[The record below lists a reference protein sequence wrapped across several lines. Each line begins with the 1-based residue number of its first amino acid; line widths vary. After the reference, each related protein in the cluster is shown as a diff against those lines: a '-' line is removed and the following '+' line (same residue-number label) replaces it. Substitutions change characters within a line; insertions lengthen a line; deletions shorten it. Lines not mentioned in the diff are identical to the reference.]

1 LLNWLGVIEHMPK
14 FRYEAVDDYGRYSKG
29 VLESQTFQTA
39 MDELKNNGLWIL
51 KLFDQG
57 QSVLHKEITFGA
69 PKVRPEHFTVFCR
82 QLSTLYKAGIN
93 MVEAV
98 RVLAKQAESKPF
110 RKILTN
116 VAEQMQ
122 QGSQFSIA
130 CSKYPSVFSNI
141 FINMV
146 RAGESSG
153 NLDEMLDRLAIYSE
167 KEFNTREKVK
177 SAMVY
182 PIIMG
187 IVTVIVVIILMTFV
201 VPRLVGNFATMGLEL
216 PLPTRIVIAI
226 SDWMKGYWFFLPP
239 ILIAPPLALY
249 FINKTP
255 KGRYVLDYVR
265 LKLPVFGKLSHKQAI
280 SRFSR
285 TFCSLFAAAVPML
298 QMLNI
303 VASVVG
309 NDVIAKEIRRARE
322 GVSGGGSISEQLRGT
337 WLFPPMVVQMIEV
350 GERTGALDSMLQKV
364 AEYYEVEVD
373 AMADRLKSLLEP
385 IMILTL
391 AVIVGVIVLAVML
404 PSFKLMENMH

>member
-1 LLNWLGVIEHMPK
+1 MPK
-14 FRYEAVDDYGRYSKG
+14 FRYEAFDDFGRPSKG
-29 VLESQTFQTA
+29 VLESHSFQTA
-39 MDELKNNGLWIL
+39 MEELKGKGLWIVR
-51 KLFDQG
+51 LFDPG
-57 QSVLHKEITFGA
+57 QSILHKEISFGA
-69 PKVRPEHFTVFCR
+69 SKVSNAHFTVFCR
-82 QLSTLYKAGIN
+82 QLSTLYKSGVN

-98 RVLAKQAESKPF
+98 RVLSRQAESKPF
-110 RKILTN
+110 KKVLQD

-130 CSKYPSVFSNI
+130 CSRHPSVFSTI

-146 RAGESSG
+146 RAGETSG
-153 NLDEMLDRLAIYSE
+153 NLDDMLDRLAIYSE

-182 PIIMG
+182 PVIMA
-187 IVTVIVVIILMTFV
+187 IVTIMVVIILMTFV
-201 VPRLVGNFATMGLEL
+201 VPRLVGNFAAQGLEL
-216 PLPTRIVIAI
+216 PLPTKIVIAI
-226 SDWMKGYWFFLPP
+226 SHWMKQYWYILPP
-239 ILIAPPLALY
+239 IILTPPLAL
-249 FINKTP
+249 FLLNRNK
-255 KGRYVLDYVR
+255 KGKHFLDYVR
-265 LKLPVFGKLSHKQAI
+265 LKIPVFGVLWHKQAM

-309 NDVIAKEIRRARE
+309 NDVIAKEIRRTRE
-322 GVSGGGSISEQLRGT
+322 AVGGGASIADQLRGN

-350 GERTGALDSMLQKV
+350 GERTGALDAMLLKV

-385 IMILTL
+385 IMILIL

-404 PSFKLMENMH
+404 PSFKLMQNMH